1 MKRKQRYQGKR
12 TAPLTKKQRFWAEWG
27 YLFLTALVVIVLFR
41 VVLQL
46 AWVPSGSMEATI
58 PTRSML
64 VSMRLPYMMGDP
76 QPERGDVVTFWSDEM
91 DKLLVKRVVGL
102 PGDKVSF
109 SGGYV
114 YVNDEK
120 LDEPYLR
127 KEGSSVSAN
136 KGEFVV
142 PEGCLFFLGDN
153 RLNSD
158 DARYWDEPF
167 IPLEKV
173 RARGLLVISVHKEN
187 IWRGIRAIA

>member
-1 MKRKQRYQGKR
+1 M
-12 TAPLTKKQRFWAEWG
+12 TKKQRFWAEWG

-114 YVNDEK
+114 YINGQK
-120 LDEPYLR
+120 LDEPYLN
-127 KEGSSVSAN
+127 KEGSSVSVNNA
-136 KGEFVV
+136 EFTV

-158 DARYWDEPF
+158 DARYWDDPF